1 MFFKSVRFHG
11 ILFIG
16 ESIHLTKTALFL
28 RYQPTGQLVL
38 RRLEQILFLEPVLTY
53 QNYILHLANSALDVK
68 IHSDSYE
75 PTGLTASARISGKT
89 VTITITGT
97 TAQELNLA
105 STYSRVAT
113 ITELAEYLSSSIAK
127 YAIFNSSYYGQIN
140 ILTSGSVQIGYL
152 RNISDGLPA
161 VLPSGTNVYIRE
173 TFVMA

>member
-1 MFFKSVRFHG
+1 MQSDDG
-11 ILFIG
+11 
-16 ESIHLTKTALFL
+16 
-28 RYQPTGQLVL
+28 
-38 RRLEQILFLEPVLTY
+38 
-53 QNYILHLANSALDVK
+53 NNSALETK
-68 IHSDSYE
+68 IYSDSYE